1 MLVDRS
7 HVSWRIEKIT
17 YQEHISLLR
26 EVAAVDAQ
34 FFGQGLGY
42 SSAWMSERARVITLG
57 LGRAGARIADEVR
70 TTAAEDAPEFAAEA
84 GAWIGR
90 LSARFVS
97 LHRQRLMSGRGP
109 ATPAEVEGACNHL
122 ADVLLRECKDVI
134 DELTYSP
141 VASTNP
147 GPLLSPDINTARLV
161 VVGGRDTVR
170 QSLLIDVGALLTIL
184 YEVRSSIGPLRMD
197 TARRRALFKQIE
209 TIEDFAQRPK
219 PHQGTLLGLVTRL
232 GPMLKMARAVE
243 ATEIVEDF
251 LKRRTGVR

>member
-1 MLVDRS
+1 MVVDRG

-17 YQEHISLLR
+17 YQEHVFILR

-34 FFGQGLGY
+34 FFEQGRGY
-42 SSAWMSERARVITLG
+42 SRDWMSERARVITLG

-70 TTAAEDAPEFAAEA
+70 TIAAEEAPEFAAEA
-84 GAWIGR
+84 SAWIGR

-109 ATPAEVEGACNHL
+109 ATPAEVEEACNQL
-122 ADVLLRECKDVI
+122 ADALLRECKDVI
-134 DELTYSP
+134 DELTQRSVP
-141 VASTNP
+141 STNT
-147 GPLLSPDINTARLV
+147 GALLKPDINTARLV
-161 VVGGRDTVR
+161 VVGGRDAVQ
-170 QSLLIDVGALLTIL
+170 QSPLIDVGALLTIL
-184 YEVRSSIGPLRMD
+184 FEIRSSIGTLRMD
-197 TARRRALFKQIE
+197 PARRRTLFKQIAA
-209 TIEDFAQRPK
+209 IEDFAQRPK

-232 GPMLKMARAVE
+232 APMLKMARAVE

>member
-1 MLVDRS
+1 MAVDHS
-7 HVSWRIEKIT
+7 YVSWRIEKIT
-17 YQEHISLLR
+17 SQEHISLLR
-26 EVAAVDAQ
+26 AVAAVDAQ

-42 SSAWMSERARVITLG
+42 SSAWMSERARVIAVG
-57 LGRAGARIADEVR
+57 LRRAGAMIPDEVR
-70 TTAAEDAPEFAAEA
+70 TIAAEEAPQFAAEA
-84 GAWIGR
+84 GTWLGR

-109 ATPAEVEGACNHL
+109 ATPAEVEEACNHL

-141 VASTNP
+141 VASTNR
-147 GPLLSPDINTARLV
+147 GPLLSPDIKTARLV
-161 VVGGRDTVR
+161 VVGGRDAVQ

-184 YEVRSSIGPLRMD
+184 FEVRSSIGPLRMD
-197 TARRRALFKQIE
+197 TVRRRALFKQIE
-209 TIEDFAQRPK
+209 AIEDFAQRPK

-232 GPMLKMARAVE
+232 APVLKMARAVE

>member
-1 MLVDRS
+1 MVVDRT

-17 YQEHISLLR
+17 FREHISLLR
-26 EVAAVDAQ
+26 EVVAVDAQ

-42 SSAWMSERARVITLG
+42 SSAWMSERAHVITLG
-57 LGRAGARIADEVR
+57 VRRACAKIADEVR
-70 TTAAEDAPEFAAEA
+70 TIAAEEAPEFAAEA
-84 GAWIGR
+84 GTWLGR
-90 LSARFVS
+90 LSTRFVS

-141 VASTNP
+141 VASSNP
-147 GPLLSPDINTARLV
+147 GPLLSPDINMARLV
-161 VVGGRDTVR
+161 VVGGRDAVQ

-209 TIEDFAQRPK
+209 AIEDFAQRPK
-219 PHQGTLLGLVTRL
+219 PHQGMLLGMVTRL
-232 GPMLKMARAVE
+232 SAILKMARAVE

>member
-1 MLVDRS
+1 MLVDRT

-17 YQEHISLLR
+17 FREHISILR

-42 SSAWMSERARVITLG
+42 SSAWMSERARVVAVG
-57 LGRAGARIADEVR
+57 LRRAGAMIADEVQEI
-70 TTAAEDAPEFAAEA
+70 AAEDAPEFATEA
-84 GAWIGR
+84 GAWLER
-90 LSARFVS
+90 LSARFLS
-97 LHRQRLMSGRGP
+97 LHRQRLISGRGP

-122 ADVLLRECKDVI
+122 ADVLLRECKNVI
-134 DELTYSP
+134 DELTYRP
-141 VASTNP
+141 VAPTNP
-147 GPLLSPDINTARLV
+147 GTLLKPDINTARLV

-197 TARRRALFKQIE
+197 TVRRRALFKQIE
-209 TIEDFAQRPK
+209 AIEDFAQRPK

-232 GPMLKMARAVE
+232 APMLKMARAIE

>member
-1 MLVDRS
+1 MVVDRT

-17 YQEHISLLR
+17 FREHISILR
-26 EVAAVDAQ
+26 EVAAVDAD
-34 FFGQGLGY
+34 FFGQGRGY
-42 SSAWMSERARVITLG
+42 SPAWMSERAHVITLG
-57 LGRAGARIADEVR
+57 VRRACAMIADEVR
-70 TTAAEDAPEFAAEA
+70 TIAAEEAPEFAAEA
-84 GAWIGR
+84 SAWIGR

-134 DELTYSP
+134 DELTYSS

-161 VVGGRDTVR
+161 VVGGRDAVQ

-184 YEVRSSIGPLRMD
+184 FEVRSSIGPLRMD
-197 TARRRALFKQIE
+197 TARRRALFKQIAA
-209 TIEDFAQRPK
+209 IEDFAQRPR

-232 GPMLKMARAVE
+232 APMLKMARAVE
-243 ATEIVEDF
+243 ATEIIEDF
-251 LKRRTGVR
+251 LKRLTGVR

>member
-7 HVSWRIEKIT
+7 QVSWRIERIT

-42 SSAWMSERARVITLG
+42 SPAWMSERARVITLG
-57 LGRAGARIADEVR
+57 VRRACAMIADEVR
-70 TTAAEDAPEFAAEA
+70 TIAAEDAREFAAEA

-90 LSARFVS
+90 LSTRFVS

-109 ATPAEVEGACNHL
+109 APPAEVEGACNHL

-134 DELTYSP
+134 DELTYMP
-141 VASTNP
+141 VAPTSP
-147 GPLLSPDINTARLV
+147 GTLSKPDINTASLV

-170 QSLLIDVGALLTIL
+170 QSPLIDVGALLTIL
-184 YEVRSSIGPLRMD
+184 FEVRSSIGPLRMD
-197 TARRRALFKQIE
+197 TVRQRALFKQIE
-209 TIEDFAQRPK
+209 AIEKFAQRPK

-232 GPMLKMARAVE
+232 APMLKMARAVE

>member
-1 MLVDRS
+1 MVVDRT

-42 SSAWMSERARVITLG
+42 SSGWMSERARVITLG
-57 LGRAGARIADEVR
+57 LGRASARIADEVR
-70 TTAAEDAPEFAAEA
+70 TIAAEDAPEFAAEA
-84 GAWIGR
+84 SAWIGR

-122 ADVLLRECKDVI
+122 ADVLLRECKNVI
-134 DELTYSP
+134 DELTYRP

-147 GPLLSPDINTARLV
+147 GTLLKPDISTASLV
-161 VVGGRDTVR
+161 VVGGRDTLR

-184 YEVRSSIGPLRMD
+184 YEVRSSIGSLRMD
-197 TARRRALFKQIE
+197 TVRRRALFKQIE
-209 TIEDFAQRPK
+209 AIEDFAQRPK

-232 GPMLKMARAVE
+232 APMLKMARAVE
-243 ATEIVEDF
+243 ATEIIEDF